1 MAGSNKGGNDGPV
14 EEFRRVTAAAMRAM
28 AREPELTVSF
38 TPDPPGISGE
48 EARLP
53 LPNRDLP
60 AEDVSVVRGEAD
72 ALALHLRHHNSE
84 LHQTRIPSAPA
95 ARALYDAVEQ
105 ARVEAIGANRMAG
118 VADNL
123 SAALEM

>member
-1 MAGSNKGGNDGPV
+1 
-14 EEFRRVTAAAMRAM
+14 MRAM
-28 AREPELTVSF
+28 AHEPELTVSF

-53 LPNRDLP
+53 LPARDLP
-60 AEDVSVVRGEAD
+60 AEEVSVVRGEAD
-72 ALALHLRHHNSE
+72 AMALRLRHHNSE
-84 LHQTRIPSAPA
+84 LHQTRLPSAPA

-105 ARVEAIGANRMAG
+105 ARVEAIGANRMTG

-123 SAALEM
+123 SAAL